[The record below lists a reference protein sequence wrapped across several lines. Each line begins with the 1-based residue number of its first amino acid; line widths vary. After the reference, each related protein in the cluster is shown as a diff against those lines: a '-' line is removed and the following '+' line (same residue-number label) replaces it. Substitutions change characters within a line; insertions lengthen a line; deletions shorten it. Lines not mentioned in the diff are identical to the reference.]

1 MARIVLGGGCFWCL
15 EAVFLRVR
23 GVLAVESAYA
33 NGHLA
38 SPSYEDV
45 CSGHT
50 GHAEVVAVSYEPTQ
64 VTLEALLTV
73 FFAMHDPT
81 TLNRQGNDIGS
92 QYRSGIYTED
102 DEQAR
107 AVQAFMADL
116 PHDPHWA
123 GAQVV
128 TEVQP
133 LSAYWPAEAYHQ
145 DYFARHPSQGYCA
158 FIIAPKVQKLMREH
172 SAMLA

>member
-1 MARIVLGGGCFWCL
+1 L

-23 GVLAVESAYA
+23 GVLAVESGYA

-45 CSGHT
+45 CSGHS
-50 GHAEVVAVSYEPTQ
+50 GHAEVVAISYEPTQ

-102 DEQAR
+102 DAQAQ

-123 GAQVV
+123 GSQVV